1 MRQLNIDVNSCLEV
15 FGSDQLA
22 SKAESIV
29 RSMFHQILR
38 HMEWI
43 MSVAIKGG
51 SNMCPIM
58 LTNIWIFCRQ
68 VLTSPHLR
76 IAPNPDGG
84 HSFKYEEREGSDLLS
99 AVFVVNDL
107 TLANIEEQI
116 ATKVMHGFV
125 NLLNFLSDKEPQYTR
140 ACVLLGPGSGG
151 TCPC

>member
-1 MRQLNIDVNSCLEV
+1 
-15 FGSDQLA
+15 
-22 SKAESIV
+22 
-29 RSMFHQILR
+29 
-38 HMEWI
+38 

-58 LTNIWIFCRQ
+58 LTNIWTFCRQ

-76 IAPNPDGG
+76 TAPNPDGG

-151 TCPC
+151 TCPCR

>member
-1 MRQLNIDVNSCLEV
+1 MLVLFIKNI
-15 FGSDQLA
+15 F
-22 SKAESIV
+22 
-29 RSMFHQILR
+29 
-38 HMEWI
+38 
-43 MSVAIKGG
+43 
-51 SNMCPIM
+51 
-58 LTNIWIFCRQ
+58 
-68 VLTSPHLR
+68 TS
-76 IAPNPDGG
+76 DGG

-151 TCPC
+151 TCPCRWLALNMP